1 MQGQTICLISVF
13 RPETLSLGLNS
24 GWSEAEVSYFLCQC
38 YGFLAVVLVNGE
50 LLLFCCYCCL
60 EISAKYSFF
69 YRKVKSPG
77 WDFADFCGFFCC
89 FLVLFSFFFAKPQTH
104 TAMVCVCF
112 SLFFLCFCLGVL
124 FVFLFWCGFFWCC
137 GWDFFLFLF
146 FFLSELIEKKLLTR
160 KINTQRLKV
169 PVPWVI

>member
-60 EISAKYSFF
+60 EISAKYSYF

-77 WDFADFCGFFCC
+77 
-89 FLVLFSFFFAKPQTH
+89 
-104 TAMVCVCF
+104 
-112 SLFFLCFCLGVL
+112 
-124 FVFLFWCGFFWCC
+124 
-137 GWDFFLFLF
+137 
-146 FFLSELIEKKLLTR
+146 
-160 KINTQRLKV
+160 
-169 PVPWVI
+169 